1 MIFFRYLSTGLS
13 FRNMAVTMRIGVST
27 VSKIVHETCKIVW
40 EELVEE
46 FMPVP
51 TEAHWKKIANGYYER
66 WNFPNCLGS
75 IDGKHCQI
83 KCPAN
88 SGSSHFNYLR
98 YFSLVLQGVSYA
110 EKKFITIEV
119 GARGKQSDGGTF
131 AASTLFKRLESNSL
145 NVPPDQTLPGTNI
158 KTSFAFIRDEAY
170 PLKSYLLRPYPSRN
184 LSPIKENFNNRL
196 SEARKCIEC
205 VFGIMRAKWRILGK
219 DIEVDSEKTIVI
231 IKCICILH
239 NLIRTK
245 DVDNDMVYYH
255 VTQNQGIRQNEAENH
270 VEGRNPNYSQQAK
283 EVRDKFANFFMEH

>member
-1 MIFFRYLSTGLS
+1 
-13 FRNMAVTMRIGVST
+13 MAVTMRMGVST
-27 VSKIVHETCKIVW
+27 VSKIVHETCKVIW

-51 TEAHWKKIANGYYER
+51 TEAHWKKIANDYYKR

-83 KCPAN
+83 KCPTN
-88 SGSSHFNYLR
+88 SGTSHFNYLK
-98 YFSLVLQGVSYA
+98 YFSLVLQGVADA

-119 GARGKQSDGGTF
+119 GSRGKQNDAGIF
-131 AASTLFKRLESNSL
+131 AASSLFKLIESNSL
-145 NVPPDQTLPGTNI
+145 NIPPNQNLPGTNI
-158 KTSFAFIRDEAY
+158 EAPFAFIGDEAY

-184 LSPIKENFNNRL
+184 LNPIKENFNNRL
-196 SEARKCIEC
+196 SAARKCIEC

-219 DIEVDSEKTIVI
+219 DIEVESKRATVI

-245 DVDNDMVYYH
+245 DGDNDIDYYY
-255 VTQNQGIRQNEAENH
+255 VIQNQESRQNEVENH
-270 VEGRNPNYSQQAK
+270 FEGRNPNYSQQAK
-283 EVRDKFANFFMEH
+283 ETRDKFANFFMEH